1 MTPAEEPR
9 LDLLVHRM
17 TWEADGILSIELA
30 HPDGSP
36 LPAWRPGA
44 HIDVHTG
51 GHVRQ
56 YSLCSDPADPG
67 HWRIGVLREP
77 ASRGGS
83 AHLHTHL
90 RPGQTLHVQ
99 GPRNHFE
106 LDTTAD
112 ATGYLFIAGGIGI
125 TPILAMVREAARTG
139 TPWRLVHGGRTRTSM
154 AFGAELAAL
163 AELPGGTVEFVP
175 QDEHGHPDLDNL
187 TADLAPGTQVY
198 CCGPEPLLAAV
209 EERCPGARTERFA
222 APTAPPRDGEDTG
235 FDIVCSRTGR
245 TVEVGPDTSVLDALE
260 SAGITVA
267 SSCRDGICGTCETKV
282 LEGTPDHRDFLLT
295 DSERESGASMM
306 LCVSRARTPRLVLDL

>member
-17 TWEADGILSIELA
+17 TWEADGVLSVELT

-56 YSLCSDPADPG
+56 YSLCSDPADTG

-83 AHLHTHL
+83 AHVHSGL

-106 LDTTAD
+106 LDTAPGV
-112 ATGYLFIAGGIGI
+112 TGYLFIAGGIGI
-125 TPILAMVREAARTG
+125 TPLLAMAREAARTG
-139 TPWRLVHGGRTRTSM
+139 TPWRLVHGGRTRASM
-154 AFGAELAAL
+154 AFAAELSAL
-163 AELPGGTVEFVP
+163 AELPSGSVEFVA
-175 QDEHGHPDLDNL
+175 QDESGHPDLDALL
-187 TADLAPGTQVY
+187 TGLDPGTQVY

-209 EERCPGARTERFA
+209 EQRRPDARTERFT

-235 FDIVCSRTGR
+235 FDVLCSRTGR
-245 TVEVGPDTSVLDALE
+245 TVEVGPGTSVLDALD
-260 SAGITVA
+260 SAGISVA

-295 DSERESGASMM
+295 DGEREAGASMM

>member
-17 TWEADGILSIELA
+17 TWEADNVLSIELT
-30 HPDGSP
+30 HPAGDP
-36 LPAWRPGA
+36 LPAWQPGA

-51 GHVRQ
+51 GHIRQ
-56 YSLCSDPADPG
+56 YSLCSDPADTTQ
-67 HWRIGVLREP
+67 WRIGVLREP

-83 AHLHTHL
+83 AHLHSRL

-106 LDTTAD
+106 LDTTGD

-125 TPILAMVREAARTG
+125 TPILAMAREAARTAI
-139 TPWRLVHGGRTRTSM
+139 PWRLVHGGRTRTSL
-154 AFGAELAAL
+154 AFGAELTAL
-163 AELPGGTVEFVP
+163 AELPGGSVEFVP
-175 QDEHGHPDLDNL
+175 QDEHGHLDLDTL
-187 TADLAPGTQVY
+187 LGDLAPGTQVY

-209 EERCPGARTERFA
+209 EERHPDARTERFA
-222 APTAPPRDGEDTG
+222 APASAPRDAEDST

-245 TVEVGPDTSVLDALE
+245 TVEVAPDTSALDALE
-260 SAGITVA
+260 NAGIPVA

-295 DSERESGASMM
+295 DTEREAGASMM